1 MRSISSITLYK
12 DKFLKV
18 GGNYFPIVKKVDGK
32 WIFKFNDQ
40 YYGYRDISIG
50 DIVRKFPGR
59 DKMVSYDET
68 DLGCWYNDKDDC
80 AWFVKLDLDPEW
92 LGKAYYLSNEG
103 HLALNNFIEGIDL

>member
-18 GGNYFPIVKKVDGK
+18 GSNYFPIVKKVDGK
-32 WIFKFNDQ
+32 WIFKFNDN

-68 DLGCWYNDKDDC
+68 YLGAWYIDKNDC
-80 AWFVKLDLDPEW
+80 AWFVKLDPDW
-92 LGKAYYLSNEG
+92 SGKAYYLSNEG
-103 HLALNNFIEGIDL
+103 HLVFGNLIEGIDL